1 MNTTENLKLPQYTEE
16 DIFDLQDI
24 NKAYDSIDKAY
35 GNIDDTY
42 KEVVNIKDEIPK
54 TNATA
59 EVINARGGK
68 ETLGKRFDEFGSQLD
83 TSVRL
88 VENNNEL
95 LRKKIHFSIDD
106 FGTALADITINENKY
121 NSIFENKTFAM
132 FKELHEKYGFVF
144 SCYCYTNGT
153 THNQIDISTVTTK
166 FRKEFEKCSDWLK
179 FGFHGKDNDTQFTG
193 AVGLGTFTNLVTKCH
208 NSIKNFAGEKSLTTV
223 IRTQNYLCSAD
234 KIKKLRSDFG
244 LNGLMT
250 PDGSRGGY
258 DLTDDEIT
266 ELDNNNIMYRNMY
279 YFKTNIRLEEE
290 DEETL
295 PEKLELYKDN
305 FILGIFTHEYRLT
318 DSNYAT
324 KMRNMLNALGE
335 YKIKN
340 GYTFS
345 SLDVYGNTGKVVGL
359 TKSKTISSTTTVE
372 DVAYTLDSSF
382 TIRSGQSFSITK
394 HGNIVSIEGQLTR
407 NSAITNNNTTILTI
421 DDINISPKCA
431 LVLSAVAFGETVDA
445 GIPIIINPATLSSG
459 AKIVIG
465 WKDVVPNS
473 KNLNISLS
481 VTFTTS

>member
-1 MNTTENLKLPQYTEE
+1 MKYTDKLGLPIWNKPETDVFDIEQFNEGMQAVDDIVVKILNQINDIVIGDKEIDLNGYVKEEVLKEY
-16 DIFDLQDI
+16 
-24 NKAYDSIDKAY
+24 NKKID
-35 GNIDDTY
+35 N
-42 KEVVNIKDEIPK
+42 
-54 TNATA
+54 
-59 EVINARGGK
+59 
-68 ETLGKRFDEFGSQLD
+68 
-83 TSVRL
+83 SVRL
-88 VENNNEL
+88 IENNNEL

-106 FGTALADITINENKY
+106 FGTALADITVNENNYK
-121 NSIFENKTFAM
+121 SIFENKTFAM
-132 FKELHEKYGFVF
+132 FKELHEKYGYVF

-208 NSIKNFAGEKSLTTV
+208 NAIKNFAGEKSLTTV
-223 IRTQNYLCSAD
+223 IRTQNYLCTAD
-234 KIKKLRSDFG
+234 KIEKLRSDFG

-250 PDGSRGGY
+250 PDGSSRGGY
-258 DLTDDEIT
+258 DLTADEIT

-279 YFKTNIRLEEE
+279 YFKTNIRLEDE

-359 TKSKTISSTTTVE
+359 TKSKTISSNTTVE

-382 TIRSGQSFSITK
+382 KIRSGQSFSITK

-407 NSAITNNNTTILTI
+407 NSDITNNNTTILTI
-421 DDINISPKCA
+421 DDKNISPKCA
-431 LVLSAVAFGETVDA
+431 LVLSAVAFGESVDV
-445 GIPIIINPATLSSG
+445 GIPIIINPSSSTSG

-465 WKDVVPNS
+465 WKNVAPSSGNM
-473 KNLNISLS
+473 NISLS
-481 VTFTTS
+481 VTFTIS

>member
-1 MNTTENLKLPQYTEE
+1 MKYTDKLGLPIWNKPDTDVFDIEQFNEGMQAVDDIVVKILNQINDIVIGDKEIDLNGYVKEEVLKEY
-16 DIFDLQDI
+16 
-24 NKAYDSIDKAY
+24 NKKID
-35 GNIDDTY
+35 N
-42 KEVVNIKDEIPK
+42 
-54 TNATA
+54 
-59 EVINARGGK
+59 
-68 ETLGKRFDEFGSQLD
+68 
-83 TSVRL
+83 SVRL
-88 VENNNEL
+88 IENNNEL

-106 FGTALADITINENKY
+106 FGTALADITVNKNKY
-121 NSIFENKTFAM
+121 NSIFENKTFAL
-132 FKELHEKYGFVF
+132 FKELHEKYGYVF

-166 FRKEFEKCSDWLK
+166 FKKEFEKCSNWIK
-179 FGFHGKDNDTQFTG
+179 FGFHGKDDDTKFTG
-193 AVGLGTFTNLVTKCH
+193 SVGLGTFTNLVTKCH
-208 NSIKNFAGEKSLTTV
+208 NAIKNFAGEKSLTTV
-223 IRTQNYLCSAD
+223 IRTQNYLCTAD
-234 KIKKLRSDFG
+234 KIEKLRSDFG

-250 PDGSRGGY
+250 PDGSSRGGY
-258 DLTDDEIT
+258 DLTADEIT

-279 YFKTNIRLEEE
+279 YFKTNIRLEDE

-324 KMRNMLNALGE
+324 KMRNMLNMLGE
-335 YKIKN
+335 YKLSN

-359 TKSKTISSTTTVE
+359 TKSKTISSNTTVE

-382 TIRSGQSFSITK
+382 KIRSGQSFSITK

-407 NSAITNNNTTILTI
+407 NSDITNNNTTILTI
-421 DDINISPKCA
+421 NDINISPKCA
-431 LVLSAVAFGETVDA
+431 LVLSAVAFGESVDA
-445 GIPIIINPATLSSG
+445 GIPIIINPATSTSG

-465 WKDVVPNS
+465 WKDVLPSSGNM
-473 KNLNISLS
+473 NISLS

>member
-1 MNTTENLKLPQYTEE
+1 MKTTQNLKLPQYTGE
-16 DIFDLQDI
+16 DIFDLQDV
-24 NKAYDSIDKAY
+24 NKAYDSIDNA
-35 GNIDDTY
+35 Y
-42 KEVVNIKDEIPK
+42 KEVIDFKNEIPK

-68 ETLGKRFDEFGSQLD
+68 ETLGKRLDEFGSQLD
-83 TSVRL
+83 NSVRL
-88 VENNNEL
+88 AEINNEL
-95 LRKKIHFSIDD
+95 LIKKIHFSIDD
-106 FGTALADITINENKY
+106 FGTALADITVNENNY

-132 FKELHEKYGFVF
+132 FKELHENYGYVF

-166 FRKEFEKCSDWLK
+166 FKKEFEKCSDWLK

-208 NSIKNFAGEKSLTTV
+208 NAIKNFAGEKSLTTV

-250 PDGSRGGY
+250 PDGSGRGGY
-258 DLTDDEIT
+258 DLTVDEIT

-318 DSNYAT
+318 DSTYVT

-335 YKIKN
+335 YKVTN

-359 TKSKTISSTTTVE
+359 TNSKTISSTTTEETTTVE

-382 TIRSGQSFSITK
+382 AIRSGQTFSITK

-421 DDINISPKCA
+421 DDTNISPKCA
-431 LVLSAVAFGETVDA
+431 LVLSAVAFGETVDV
-445 GIPIIINPATLSSG
+445 GIPIIINPSTSTSG

-465 WKDVVPNS
+465 WKNVVPS
-473 KNLNISLS
+473 SGNLNISLS